1 MDYVSIS
8 VLTISGVIFTYMM
21 YFFID
26 VIIKSHHQ

>member
-8 VLTISGVIFTYMM
+8 ILSITGVIFAYMM

-26 VIIKSHHQ
+26 VIIKSHHE